1 MSDRGKRLRTLLRV
15 ASIREKQAEAKLA
28 QAEQDRR
35 AAEATR
41 DENVARLAEVGNLG
55 RGTVA
60 SLDAKRLQT
69 DLRIDAVVQAS
80 AAVTASEDAVTEAR
94 LRWQESARQRRSMEE
109 LNSRERAVQAVLA
122 TRATERVLDDALRA
136 RREAT
141 GGTQQ

>member
-60 SLDAKRLQT
+60 ALDAKRLQT